1 MSFFG
6 QRKEQKQPKKEGP
19 WHFLFGSWSFWPA
32 LGRFD
37 HSPAALNVFWTL
49 FEKLSFV
56 LPCSAWIQKMLP
68 WTSLLQTLKRNVIKR
83 ILKRYSQKC
92 SDCSDHILSQEDL
105 NDEIPGNSSS
115 LDTFQELLYRA
126 RAAGEYTT
134 DAGRHGQHFYAIVS
148 IICIFRNTRGRFPV
162 DRLRGF
168 HSYLQLC
175 LLRPSHLCWLQGR
188 QKRVRYF
195 QE

>member
-1 MSFFG
+1 M
-6 QRKEQKQPKKEGP
+6 
-19 WHFLFGSWSFWPA
+19 A
-32 LGRFD
+32 
-37 HSPAALNVFWTL
+37 
-49 FEKLSFV
+49 
-56 LPCSAWIQKMLP
+56 
-68 WTSLLQTLKRNVIKR
+68 KRT
-83 ILKRYSQKC
+83 LKRYSQRC

-105 NDEIPGNSSS
+105 YDEIPGNSSS
-115 LDTFQELLYRA
+115 LDTFQELLSRA

-168 HSYLQLC
+168 HPHLQLC

-188 QKRVRYF
+188 QKIVRYF
-195 QE
+195 QEESKDYTLEQVPYGAITRRKPVLDPKRERVPETELEPSKSASTVWPSLVQVREKEKKRSEKNSLLQAKSTPGKSEQAG